1 MPIMIIENENDIKHL
16 KTIGH
21 ICAMALQ
28 KMMEHAKPGIT
39 TGELDAI
46 GMEFL
51 EKEGARSAPMV
62 MYQFP
67 GATCISVSPVIAHG
81 IPGDHILREGELVNI
96 DVSAELD
103 GYFGDTGASMVV
115 AKHVPEYEKMIE
127 ATKSALAK
135 AVQVARAGQPINLI
149 GKTIQQEALRN
160 GYGVIYDLTGHGIGR
175 HLHEEPVQV
184 YNYFKSKDRHI
195 LEEGLVLAI
204 EPFLTTGKGHVL
216 EEDDGW
222 SLRTTDRTIAAQFE
236 HTIIVTKGESIILTI

>member
-1 MPIMIIENENDIKHL
+1 MIVNSEEDIKHL

-39 TGELDAI
+39 SGELDNI

-51 EKEGARSAPMV
+51 EKEGARSAPMT

-67 GATCISVSPVIAHG
+67 GATCISISPVIAHG
-81 IPGDHILREGELVNI
+81 IPSDRVLRGGELINI

-115 AKHVPEYEKMIE
+115 AKHVPEFEKIIE

-135 AVQVARAGQPINLI
+135 AVQVARAGKPINLI
-149 GKTIQQEALRN
+149 GKTIQQEAKRH
-160 GYGVIYDLTGHGIGR
+160 GYGVIYDLTGHGVG
-175 HLHEEPVQV
+175 HQLHEDPFQV
-184 YNYFKSKDRHI
+184 FNFFKSKERRI

-216 EEDDGW
+216 EEADGW

-236 HTIIVTKGESIILTI
+236 HTIIVTKDEPIILTI